1 MGFRWQRDMRVLPT
15 VDLSI
20 GDLRIPFNEEVK
32 YCILGISVTLF
43 LIAMGILVWQLY
55 RYCSQAPK
63 EPVDDLLSSDGK
75 PAKTEDLYME
85 TQRPNFKVEKLHE
98 EAQRLS
104 RCLYMGS
111 HVELPGLGNQLKGS
125 LRFSLYYDQLQ
136 SRLVV
141 TVLEAWGLP
150 VRDFSRSVDPFVR
163 VRLLWAKHDNEE
175 EKEEQSSPSLQCVL
189 HEWQSRM
196 VKDSSSPTFGDQFSC
211 SMEEEDVPHTT
222 VRFEVRDFDK
232 FSRHGLLG
240 EVRVSLCD
248 MNISYPLEVLEDLQT
263 PQKDM
268 VGEVLLSLKYLHTLQ
283 RLEVGLLKIRALSQ
297 QSEKDKVRLYARIS
311 VLCNQFKLR
320 HQKSTAKTL
329 CEVTVFNEVMMFTL
343 PDPQIRAC
351 CIVVSVY
358 EIHAARKSSKRLVGQ
373 VTFGKGKRSEEEHWC
388 LMMRSI
394 CQPIAKWH
402 PLLI

>member
-20 GDLRIPFNEEVK
+20 GDLRMPFNEEVK

-63 EPVDDLLSSDGK
+63 EP
-75 PAKTEDLYME
+75 AKTEDLYME

-111 HVELPGLGNQLKGS
+111 HMELPGLGNQLKGS

-141 TVLEAWGLP
+141 TVLEARGLP

-358 EIHAARKSSKRLVGQ
+358 KINAARKSSKCLVGQ

-388 LMMRSI
+388 LMMRSF

>member
-1 MGFRWQRDMRVLPT
+1 MCVLPT

-20 GDLRIPFNEEVK
+20 GDLRMPFNEEVK

-85 TQRPNFKVEKLHE
+85 TQRPNVKVEKLHE

-141 TVLEAWGLP
+141 TVLEARGLP
-150 VRDFSRSVDPFVR
+150 VRDFSHSVDPFVR

-175 EKEEQSSPSLQCVL
+175 EEQSSPSLQCVL

-358 EIHAARKSSKRLVGQ
+358 KIHAARKSSKRLVGQ

>member
-1 MGFRWQRDMRVLPT
+1 MHFLPT

-20 GDLRIPFNEEVK
+20 GDLRMPFNEEVK
-32 YCILGISVTLF
+32 YCLLSISVTLF

-63 EPVDDLLSSDGK
+63 GPVDDLLSSDGK
-75 PAKTEDLYME
+75 PAKTGDFHTE

-104 RCLYMGS
+104 RCLSMGS
-111 HVELPGLGNQLKGS
+111 HVELPSLGNQLEEEVKGS

-136 SRLVV
+136 SRLVI
-141 TVLEAWGLP
+141 TVLEALVLP

-163 VRLLWAKHDNEE
+163 VRLLWARHDDEEE
-175 EKEEQSSPSLQCVL
+175 EKGEQSSPSLKCVL
-189 HEWQSRM
+189 HEWQTHM
-196 VKDSSSPTFGDQFSC
+196 VKDNSSPTFGDQFSC
-211 SMEEEDVPHTT
+211 SLEEEDVPHTT

-232 FSRHGLLG
+232 FSRHGFLG

-283 RLEVGLLKIRALSQ
+283 RLEVGLLKIRALPQPS
-297 QSEKDKVRLYARIS
+297 KIDKVQLYARIS

-320 HQKSTAKTL
+320 HQKSTTKTL

-343 PDPQIRAC
+343 PDPLIRAC

-373 VTFGKGKRSEEEHWC
+373 VTFGKGKSSEDEHWS

>member
-20 GDLRIPFNEEVK
+20 GDLRMPFNEEVK

-63 EPVDDLLSSDGK
+63 EPVDNLLSSDGK

-111 HVELPGLGNQLKGS
+111 HMELPGLGNQLKGS

-141 TVLEAWGLP
+141 TVLEARGLP

-358 EIHAARKSSKRLVGQ
+358 KINAARKSSKCLVGQ

-388 LMMRSI
+388 LMMRSF

>member
-1 MGFRWQRDMRVLPT
+1 MERDRRMMSY
-15 VDLSI
+15 DLSI
-20 GDLRIPFNEEVK
+20 GDLRMPFNEEVK

-85 TQRPNFKVEKLHE
+85 TQRPNVKVEKLHE

-141 TVLEAWGLP
+141 TVLEARGLP
-150 VRDFSRSVDPFVR
+150 VRDFSHSVDPFVR

-175 EKEEQSSPSLQCVL
+175 EEQSSPSLQCVL

-358 EIHAARKSSKRLVGQ
+358 KIHAARKSSKRLVGQ